1 VPGGRRLARGS
12 EASLYEI
19 PAERLDDF
27 PRRLGAYRYRTLG
40 AFAPADAETVELEFQ
55 PAQGP
60 SLRIVAARGE
70 AGWTSSPEAMAPGKI
85 ARLVSELSGLRAQDV
100 EADALG
106 ERELAALGLAPPR
119 VRFRVLGAAEEGAE
133 AQELGAF
140 ELGAFDSSR
149 GILARSP
156 GGETVYRLDY
166 ALAEHLPLS
175 LDAFR
180 NRFLSAEPA
189 DEAPG
194 VPDLELP
201 DLGLEPGS

>member
-1 VPGGRRLARGS
+1 
-12 EASLYEI
+12 
-19 PAERLDDF
+19 
-27 PRRLGAYRYRTLG
+27 
-40 AFAPADAETVELEFQ
+40 
-55 PAQGP
+55 
-60 SLRIVAARGE
+60 
-70 AGWTSSPEAMAPGKI
+70 M
-85 ARLVSELSGLRAQDV
+85 
-100 EADALG
+100 
-106 ERELAALGLAPPR
+106 
-119 VRFRVLGAAEEGAE
+119 LGAAEEGAE